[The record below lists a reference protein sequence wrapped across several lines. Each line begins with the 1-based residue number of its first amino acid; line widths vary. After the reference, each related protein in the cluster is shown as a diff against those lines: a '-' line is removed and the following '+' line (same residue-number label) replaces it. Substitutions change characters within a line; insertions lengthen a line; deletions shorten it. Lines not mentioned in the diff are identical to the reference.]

1 MSILTNNIVKRSDYT
16 SEVMNLIDQLFS
28 KFFPNGQTAIA
39 SRISNTKTQLA
50 KSQCSE
56 LVPNQTCQ
64 ILSDMYVNSANIQN
78 VPGAQDPRTLGFHF
92 DDKVG
97 FNFYGVILS
106 ASEMADIKGLAATY
120 LTGTAPCTLY
130 CAADS
135 CSSDGCSSDGCSSDG
150 CSSDCP
156 GDTVPCD
163 PDEPDCQGY
172 TCSTF
177 DYDVPDDP
185 YHFWCSE
192 FSCSNVFH
200 IYSSDNPGEC
210 TIFDL
215 PSGCNGTYEWITS
228 GPCAAFCG

>member
-28 KFFPNGQTAIA
+28 KFFPDGQTAIA
-39 SRISNTKTQLA
+39 SLISYTKTQLA
-50 KSQCSE
+50 NSQCSAI
-56 LVPNQTCQ
+56 VPNQTCQ
-64 ILSDMYVNSANIQN
+64 ILSDMYVNSTPIQN
-78 VPGAQDPRTLGFHF
+78 VPGAQDPRTLGFHY
-92 DDKVG
+92 DEKLG

-135 CSSDGCSSDGCSSDG
+135 FA
-150 CSSDCP
+150 SDCP

-192 FSCSNVFH
+192 FSCSNAFY
-200 IYSSDNPGEC
+200 IYSSDNPGQC
-210 TIFDL
+210 SIFDL
-215 PSGCNGTYEWITS
+215 PAGCNGTYEWITS
-228 GPCAAFCG
+228 GPCGAFCG

>member
-16 SEVMNLIDQLFS
+16 SEVMNLIDQLFD
-28 KFFPNGQTAIA
+28 KFFMPSDVDIY
-39 SRISNTKTQLA
+39 SRISDTKTQLA
-50 KSQCSE
+50 ESQCSA
-56 LVPNQTCQ
+56 LVPGQTCQ
-64 ILSDMYVNSANIQN
+64 ILSDMYVNSTPIQN

-92 DDKVG
+92 EDKLG
-97 FNFYGVILS
+97 FNFYDVILS

-130 CAADS
+130 CAA
-135 CSSDGCSSDGCSSDG
+135 DG

-192 FSCSNVFH
+192 FSCSNAFY
-200 IYSSDNPGEC
+200 IYSSDNPGQC
-210 TIFDL
+210 SIFDL
-215 PSGCNGTYEWITS
+215 PAGCNGTYEWITS
-228 GPCAAFCG
+228 GPCGAFCG

>member
-39 SRISNTKTQLA
+39 SLISNTKTQLA

-56 LVPNQTCQ
+56 LVPGQTCQ

-78 VPGAQDPRTLGFHF
+78 VPGAQDPRTLGFHY
-92 DDKVG
+92 DEKG
-97 FNFYGVILS
+97 IFNFYGVILS
-106 ASEMADIKGLAATY
+106 ASEMANIKGLAATY
-120 LTGTAPCTLY
+120 LTGTGPCTVY
-130 CAADS
+130 CPADS
-135 CSSDGCSSDGCSSDG
+135 CPSDG

-177 DYDVPDDP
+177 DYDVPDDL

-200 IYSSDNPGEC
+200 IYSGDNPGEC
-210 TIFDL
+210 SIFDL
-215 PSGCNGTYEWITS
+215 PAGCDGTYEWITV
-228 GPCAAFCG
+228 GPCVAFCG

>member
-28 KFFPNGQTAIA
+28 KFFPDGQTAIA
-39 SRISNTKTQLA
+39 SLISYTKTQLA
-50 KSQCSE
+50 NSQCSAI
-56 LVPNQTCQ
+56 VPNQTCQ
-64 ILSDMYVNSANIQN
+64 ILSDMYVNSTPIQN
-78 VPGAQDPRTLGFHF
+78 VPGAQDPRTLGFHY
-92 DDKVG
+92 DEKLG

-135 CSSDGCSSDGCSSDG
+135 

-192 FSCSNVFH
+192 FSCSNAFY
-200 IYSSDNPGEC
+200 IYSSDNPGQC
-210 TIFDL
+210 SIFDL
-215 PSGCNGTYEWITS
+215 PAGCNGTYEWITS
-228 GPCAAFCG
+228 GPCGAFCG

>member
-16 SEVMNLIDQLFS
+16 SEVMSLVDQLFN
-28 KFFPNGQTAIA
+28 KFFPDGQTAIA
-39 SRISNTKTQLA
+39 STISYTKTELA
-50 KSQCSE
+50 KSQCSV

-78 VPGAQDPRTLGFHF
+78 VPGAKDPRTLGFHF
-92 DDKVG
+92 DDKLG
-97 FNFYGVILS
+97 FNFYEVILS

-135 CSSDGCSSDGCSSDG
+135 CSSDG

-215 PSGCNGTYEWITS
+215 PAGCNGTYEWITS

>member
-16 SEVMNLIDQLFS
+16 SEVMSLLDQLFD
-28 KFFPNGQTAIA
+28 KFFLPSDIDIY
-39 SRISNTKTQLA
+39 SRISDTKTQLA
-50 KSQCSE
+50 ESQCSSI
-56 LVPNQTCQ
+56 VPSNTCQ

-78 VPGAQDPRTLGFHF
+78 VPGAKDPRTLGFHF
-92 DDKVG
+92 EDKLG
-97 FNFYGVILS
+97 FNFYEVILS

-135 CSSDGCSSDGCSSDG
+135 CSSDG

-192 FSCSNVFH
+192 FSCSNAFY

-215 PSGCNGTYEWITS
+215 PAGCNGTYEWIIS